1 MNLST
6 FPIRILAERTGVPP
20 STIRA
25 WERRYG
31 ILEAPRTT
39 SGHRHY
45 NDQDVILIKRLQE
58 RLEQGSSI
66 SKAIRELDS
75 WQQDEE
81 RHQQRVEVSQNLQ
94 WQSLVAKLLQAIGCF
109 DDQQL
114 DLFYQQ
120 ALSLY
125 SIDIVTD
132 KILRPTLLALGERW
146 PNGAASIAEEHFFS
160 TYLRNKI
167 GARLHHSP
175 PTSGPM
181 LIFAC
186 VPGEHHELGSLL
198 FALSAQNAGYRVL
211 LLGANVPVD
220 QIMPVVDKVQAAG
233 VVLSM
238 VTRPADL
245 VLVQQL
251 DQLAE
256 SAPIPI
262 MLGGVAASDTG
273 PLPVYLLG
281 CDFADAMEHVLG
293 LVPLH

>member
-1 MNLST
+1 
-6 FPIRILAERTGVPP
+6 
-20 STIRA
+20 
-25 WERRYG
+25 
-31 ILEAPRTT
+31 
-39 SGHRHY
+39 
-45 NDQDVILIKRLQE
+45 
-58 RLEQGSSI
+58 
-66 SKAIRELDS
+66 
-75 WQQDEE
+75 
-81 RHQQRVEVSQNLQ
+81 
-94 WQSLVAKLLQAIGCF
+94 
-109 DDQQL
+109 
-114 DLFYQQ
+114 
-120 ALSLY
+120 
-125 SIDIVTD
+125 
-132 KILRPTLLALGERW
+132 
-146 PNGAASIAEEHFFS
+146 
-160 TYLRNKI
+160 
-167 GARLHHSP
+167 
-175 PTSGPM
+175 
-181 LIFAC
+181 
-186 VPGEHHELGSLL
+186 LL